1 MTNAEHKTNQEL
13 DSAILDQDKLVDLA
27 QLSTLEYD
35 RRREQEAKELGVRV
49 STLDKLVSVKERARA
64 GRRHA
69 GQ

>member
-49 STLDKLVSVKERARA
+49 STLDKLVGSKRRRAR